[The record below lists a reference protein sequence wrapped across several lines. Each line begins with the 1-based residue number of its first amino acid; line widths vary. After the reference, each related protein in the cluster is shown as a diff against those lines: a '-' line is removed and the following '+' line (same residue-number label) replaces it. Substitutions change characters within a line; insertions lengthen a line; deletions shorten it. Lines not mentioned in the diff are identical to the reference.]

1 MLKLIKNKIIQAIV
15 NSDAFADAIINI
27 CDQHYTDIDNL
38 NNEIENAIKSHD
50 IVTRDDLGEIIEDR
64 LALMEEE

>member
-15 NSDAFADAIINI
+15 SSDAFADAIINI

-38 NNEIENAIKSHD
+38 NNEIENAINSHD

>member
-38 NNEIENAIKSHD
+38 NDEIENAIN
-50 IVTRDDLGEIIEDR
+50 RLELEDR
-64 LALMEEE
+64 VKQIETSIYE